1 MTQDIAPQAP
11 LTRLLCAY
19 ARPEDAAAARLVW
32 ALDER
37 LADLVR
43 STSQP
48 MIGQMRIAWWDEALG
63 DDSGAKGRGD
73 PLVDALRATG
83 VARRPGLPAMLD
95 GWEALLGD
103 GIDSASLRTFADGRG
118 GGLFRAVADE
128 HEGPPW
134 LAASGRLWA
143 LWDLARHLG
152 PDDPMRAAA
161 LDLAREALP
170 GIVAAPL
177 EDAAPRHR
185 PRPARRRQGAFAIR
199 PVDAAPLSALGK
211 AGDAGRLG
219 GRGCAGCWW
228 RRWRPCC
235 WSRAASSGGRA
246 GRPMIRCPRR

>member
-170 GIVAAPL
+170 GIVAARW
-177 EDAAPRHR
+177 PRR
-185 PRPARRRQGAFAIR
+185 WKMLRLATGLARHDVARG
-199 PVDAAPLSALGK
+199 LSPS
-211 AGDAGRLG
+211 GRLTPRLYLRLVRLATLG
-219 GRGCAGCWW
+219 G
-228 RRWRPCC
+228 
-235 WSRAASSGGRA
+235 
-246 GRPMIRCPRR
+246 

>member
-11 LTRLLCAY
+11 LTRLRCAY

-48 MIGQMRIAWWDEALG
+48 MIGQMRIAWWDETLG
-63 DDSGAKGRGD
+63 DGSGAKGRGD

-83 VARRPGLPAMLD
+83 LARRPGLPAMLD
-95 GWEALLGD
+95 RWEALLGD
-103 GIDSASLRTFADGRG
+103 GIDSASLLTFADGRG
-118 GGLFRAVADE
+118 GGLFRALADE

-170 GIVAAPL
+170 GIVAARW
-177 EDAAPRHR
+177 PRR
-185 PRPARRRQGAFAIR
+185 WKMLRLATGLARHDVARG
-199 PVDAAPLSALGK
+199 LSPS
-211 AGDAGRLG
+211 GRLTPRLYLRLVRLATLG
-219 GRGCAGCWW
+219 G
-228 RRWRPCC
+228 
-235 WSRAASSGGRA
+235 
-246 GRPMIRCPRR
+246 